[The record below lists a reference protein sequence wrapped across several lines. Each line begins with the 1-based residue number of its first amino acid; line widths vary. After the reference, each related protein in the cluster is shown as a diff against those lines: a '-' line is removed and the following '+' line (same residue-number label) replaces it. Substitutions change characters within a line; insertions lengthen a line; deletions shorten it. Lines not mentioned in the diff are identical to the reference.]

1 MFKKKKSVY
10 ILVTDK
16 YRYCRYIANIPMI
29 LNLVPRYVLGS
40 NFFSRPERVKT
51 LIKWRF
57 SKYCLR
63 AQRPPRPFSYIEYC
77 LLGRCWDSNPVRFSP
92 FQEMKIWNFLGIF
105 TCIIES
111 RVRVWR
117 TVVRLGIRR
126 NLKVKQ

>member
-1 MFKKKKSVY
+1 MLKKKSVY

-63 AQRPPRPFSYIEYC
+63 AQRPPGHFLTSNIAYWADVGIRT
-77 LLGRCWDSNPVRFSP
+77 RCASLRSKKLKF
-92 FQEMKIWNFLGIF
+92 GIF
-105 TCIIES
+105 S
-111 RVRVWR
+111 AYLPV
-117 TVVRLGIRR
+117 
-126 NLKVKQ
+126 